1 MLRAA
6 LVYDVE
12 GWILHYIG
20 ESTAAILASSGVL
33 AARAVQCPASPAAW
47 RALVAECDVVHFLS
61 PWNFFRWGAM
71 LPRPLAVTVHHLTAN
86 TIEALGRQ
94 GAGIDALVYTN
105 EICAGQ
111 LRTLLPGREP
121 RLARYGLDTEEF
133 APRAGAREALCAR
146 LGIPAERVILGFS
159 AKPSSDDGGRK
170 ATARYWESLAALGAA
185 GIDAHLVVFGPG
197 PETPGGWQ
205 EGMIPEALRPRV
217 SLAGFITRAEL
228 PLVYTGLDFHLSLS
242 TVEGGPYPVLET
254 IACGVVNVATAVGI
268 VPEVLR
274 DGENGFVVSQEG
286 FAVRLPGIIREVQEN
301 PARAQAIRDAAR
313 AAVMERHRWDR
324 VVEPS
329 DFLRLYDEA
338 RDVYTRRPAHERL
351 RRRFRLLAGRSTP

>member
-12 GWILHYIG
+12 GWILHYIA
-20 ESTAAILASSGVL
+20 ESTAAILAGSGVL
-33 AARAVQCPASPAAW
+33 AARAVHCPESPAAW

-71 LPRPLAVTVHHLTAN
+71 LPRPQAVTVHHLTAN
-86 TIEALGRQ
+86 TVEAIKRQ

-111 LRTLLPGREP
+111 LRALLPEKEP
-121 RLARYGLDTEEF
+121 HLARYGLDTVEF
-133 APRAGAREALCAR
+133 APRPNAREALCAR
-146 LGIPAERVILGFS
+146 LCIPETRTILGFS

-170 ATARYWESLAALGAA
+170 GTERYWETLAALETA
-185 GIDAHLVVFGPG
+185 GIDAHLALFGPG

-205 EGMIPEALRPRV
+205 PAMIPEALRHRV
-217 SLAGFITRAEL
+217 SLAGLIPRAEL

-254 IACGVVNVATAVGI
+254 MACRVVNMATPVGI
-268 VPEVLR
+268 VPEILR
-274 DGENGFVVSQEG
+274 DGENGFLVSHED
-286 FAVRLPGIIREVQEN
+286 FAARVPAIIREVQQN
-301 PARAQAIRDAAR
+301 PARAAAIRDAAR
-313 AAVMERHRWDR
+313 SAVEQRHRWDL
-324 VVEPS
+324 VVQPA
-329 DFLRLYDEA
+329 DFLRLYGDA
-338 RDVYTRRPAHERL
+338 RTTYAARPARERI
-351 RRRFRLLAGRSTP
+351 RRRFRLLAGRSNP